1 MSAENKKAILEIGST
16 IWASAKE
23 TGNWLGG
30 ALKGE
35 FNDKA
40 TLGQIVFDAVI
51 SMFSVAGEATA
62 VRDLIAIITKMVE
75 DNKEVQKVLNWVSII
90 LCLLPIIPLF
100 GGVLKGVGR
109 LLITVIKDASKVGEV
124 ATAIL
129 AFLRKMGYGDPIKFI
144 DKLKFSQY
152 QATILSE
159 FKKFLN
165 RLKAAFN
172 FFNNKMGYAIPKD
185 AKEYLNSMGPKLDEL
200 ARLADQKIPSGI
212 KALDR
217 ALNQVRSEMI
227 NQMNKA
233 GAKIGGGQTKVLTPE
248 ARLASSAAR
257 TITSKGHTAAP
268 LSHYKHKQGWPD
280 LSEIINVKEKSP
292 FLRFYVIASFSKKMS
307 ITPELYKPGAKVNW
321 KRIIDQAKPYTKA
334 GGYWA
339 DKMPENGTAWRFDYA
354 VKSAWSPN
362 GAFVNLDRIPT
373 VEELKKLEIEV
384 PKDWDGLKTWE
395 GHVAEQFDNEGTHAS
410 LLLLPGGEKQI
421 YIDFKHPDN
430 RPVKEYIDK
439 IVQMKKTNWTD
450 AILPEDTNAVVDYLT
465 KRELSQKIVQQ
476 GQIARSASTTGRTNT
491 RERKQQ

>member
-1 MSAENKKAILEIGST
+1 M
-16 IWASAKE
+16 
-23 TGNWLGG
+23 GG

-51 SMFSVAGEATA
+51 SMFPVAGEATA

-75 DNKEVQKVLNWVSII
+75 DNKEVQKVLNWIGII
-90 LCLLPIIPLF
+90 LCLLPIIPFF
-100 GGVLKGVGR
+100 GGILKGIGR

-129 AFLRKMGYGDPIKFI
+129 AFMRKMGYGDPIKFI

-159 FKKFLN
+159 FKKFLS

-185 AKEYLNSMGPKLDEL
+185 AKVYLNSMGPKLDEL

-248 ARLASSAAR
+248 ARLASTSAR
-257 TITSKGHTAAP
+257 TITSKGHKPASR
-268 LSHYKHKQGWPD
+268 SHYKHKDGWPD
-280 LSEIINVKEKSP
+280 LSTNIDDLAKTDILK
-292 FLRFYVIASFSKKMS
+292 FYVIASFSKKMS
-307 ITPELYKPGAKVNW
+307 ITPELYEPGTKINW
-321 KRIIDQAKPYTKA
+321 KRIIDQNDPRKA

-339 DKMPENGTAWRFDYA
+339 DKMPENGKVWRFDYA
-354 VKSAWSPN
+354 VKSTWSKN
-362 GAFVNLDRIPT
+362 GAFVELPYIPT
-373 VEELKKLEIEV
+373 VKEMQRLGIKV
-384 PKDWDGLKTWE
+384 PDNWQGLKTWE
-395 GHVAEQFDNEGTHAS
+395 GQVAEQLDLEKGIGS
-410 LLLLPGGEKQI
+410 KLLLPGGEKQI

-430 RPVKEYIDK
+430 RPIKEYIDK
-439 IVQMKKTNWTD
+439 IVQIKSTNWKD

-476 GQIARSASTTGRTNT
+476 GQIARSASTTGRANT
-491 RERKQQ
+491 RERK

>member
-1 MSAENKKAILEIGST
+1 MSAEKKKAILEIGT
-16 IWASAKE
+16 IIWDSAKE

-51 SMFSVAGEATA
+51 SMFPVAGEATA

-75 DNKEVQKVLNWVSII
+75 DNKEVQKILNWIGII
-90 LCLLPIIPLF
+90 LCLLPIIPIF
-100 GGVLKGVGR
+100 GGVLKGIGR
-109 LLITVIKDASKVGEV
+109 LLITVIKDASKVAEV

-129 AFLRKMGYGDPIKFI
+129 AFLRKMGYGNPIKYI

-185 AKEYLNSMGPKLDEL
+185 AKVYLNSMGPKLDEL
-200 ARLADQKIPSGI
+200 AQLADKMIPSGI

-233 GAKIGGGQTKVLTPE
+233 GAKIGGGQTKVLTTE

-268 LSHYKHKQGWPD
+268 LSHYKPYQGHPD
-280 LSEIINVKEKSP
+280 LSDDKLSWVIKTFSVQRKIIHKIYSP
-292 FLRFYVIASFSKKMS
+292 GS
-307 ITPELYKPGAKVNW
+307 KVNLT
-321 KRIIDQAKPYTKA
+321 RILDEAKPSPT
-334 GGYWA
+334 GLFWG
-339 DKMPENGTAWRFDYA
+339 DKLPKNGTEWRFDCA
-354 VKSAWSPN
+354 VLTAWSDN
-362 GAFVNLDRIPT
+362 GIFVQLKRIPT
-373 VEELKKLEIEV
+373 ELELKKIGIIV
-384 PKDWDGLKTWE
+384 PKNWKGLKTWE
-395 GHVAEQFDNEGTHAS
+395 GGIAEQIDFEKGVGS
-410 LLLLPGGEKQI
+410 KLLLPGGEKQVV
-421 YIDFKHPDN
+421 IDFYHPDN
-430 RPVKEYIDK
+430 KPIADYIKKCIK
-439 IVQMKKTNWTD
+439 IQKTLWND
-450 AILPEDTNAVVDYLT
+450 AILPENTSAVVDYLLH
-465 KRELSQKIVQQ
+465 RELSKKIVQQ
-476 GQIARSASTTGRTNT
+476 GQAARAISVTGKSNS
-491 RERKQQ
+491 KDQHVK